1 MKINGREAH
10 SRGQE
15 IVYIYGERTRRAVYQ
30 IDGEWEFFVK
40 VNGEYIE
47 VFHRAS
53 DFSTTYEQRYN

>member
-30 IDGEWEFFVK
+30 IVGEWEFYIK
-40 VNGEYIE
+40 VNGEFIE
-47 VFHRAS
+47 VYHGS
-53 DFSTTYEQRYN
+53 CDFSTTYNNRY